1 VAARASPLRC
11 RARKG
16 SFRSA
21 GYDQAVGLLI
31 GVAFVAGIVT
41 AISPCVLPVLPI
53 VFAGGATGDRRR
65 PYAIVAGLVW
75 SFTLFTLVATALLS
89 ALGLPDDLLRN
100 IAIGVVMLVGLSLL
114 WPRLGALVERPFQAL
129 GRRNPGGMG
138 GGFLLGVSLGLLFTP
153 CAGPVIAAVAVLAAT
168 QRFSVQGVLVTL
180 AYALGAG
187 LVLLLIAIGAQ
198 RGMSLQALRARAP
211 LIRRALGGIVV
222 GVAIL
227 MAFGLDVKLAANVPG
242 YTKALQGLEESA
254 AAQDRLDG
262 LLSGESHFQGEKLQ
276 DYGQAPD
283 FQKVTQWLNSRPLT
297 LAALR
302 GKVVLVDFWT
312 YSCVNCIRT
321 LPYVKRWYETYKDAG
336 LVVIGVHTPEFA
348 FEHVP
353 GNVENA
359 VSSFG
364 IRYPVALDNDYGTW
378 SAWGNR
384 YWPAEYYIDRQ
395 GHVRYAHFG
404 EGDYGETE
412 QVIRTLLAEKNLP
425 APVSGSISDQTPQGV
440 LTPETYLGTDRLSGL
455 VGSPVVAGREAT
467 YTIPKVVP
475 RDGVAYGGRWTVGR
489 ERIVAGDGARLRLA
503 YHARDVYL
511 VLGGKGTVHVA
522 VDGKPVKTVAVTGDR
537 LYALVTGSGP
547 AADHTL
553 DLSFSPGVEAYAF
566 TFG

>member
-1 VAARASPLRC
+1 M
-11 RARKG
+11 
-16 SFRSA
+16 
-21 GYDQAVGLLI
+21 GLLI

-65 PYAIVAGLVW
+65 PYAIVAGLVL

-100 IAIGVVMLVGLSLL
+100 VAIGVVVIVGLSLL
-114 WPRLGALVERPFQAL
+114 WPKLGRLVERPFQAL
-129 GRRNPGGMG
+129 GRRNPGGTG
-138 GGFLLGVSLGLLFTP
+138 GGFVLGVSLGLLFTP

-168 QRFSVQGVLVTL
+168 KRFSVEAVLVTL

-187 LVLLLIAIGAQ
+187 LVLLLIAIAAQ
-198 RGMSLQALRARAP
+198 RGTSLAAVRSRAP

-222 GVAIL
+222 AVAIV
-227 MAFGLDVKLAANVPG
+227 MALGLGVKLASHVPG
-242 YTKALQGLEESA
+242 YTRALQGLEESA
-254 AAQDRLDG
+254 SARERLDG
-262 LLSGESHFQGEKLQ
+262 LLAGKTHFQESRLE

-283 FQKVTQWLNSRPLT
+283 FTEVSQWLNSNPLT

-321 LPYVKRWYETYKDAG
+321 LPYVKRWYDTYRDAG
-336 LVVIGVHTPEFA
+336 LVVVGVHTPEFA

-359 VSSFG
+359 VRSLG
-364 IRYPVALDNDYGTW
+364 IDYPVALDNDYGTW

-404 EGDYGETE
+404 EGNYAETE
-412 QVIRTLLAEKNLP
+412 RVIRTLLAENDLP
-425 APVSGSISDQTPQGV
+425 APVSGSIADRTPTEA
-440 LTPETYLGTDRLSGL
+440 LTPETYLGSDRLSNF
-455 VGSPVVAGREAT
+455 VGSPVVEGREAS
-467 YTIPKVVP
+467 YTIPRVVP
-475 RDGVAYGGRWTVGR
+475 QSGVAYGGRWLVDR
-489 ERIVAGDGARLRLA
+489 ERIVAGEGARLRLS
-503 YHARDVYL
+503 YHARNVYL
-511 VLGGKGTVHVA
+511 VLGKGDADGSVQVS
-522 VDGKPVKTVAVTGDR
+522 VDGKPVKTVTVTADR
-537 LYALVTGSGP
+537 LYTLVARAGP
-547 AADHTL
+547 AGDHTL
-553 DLSFSPGVEAYAF
+553 DLSFSPGTEAYAF

>member
-1 VAARASPLRC
+1 M
-11 RARKG
+11 
-16 SFRSA
+16 
-21 GYDQAVGLLI
+21 GLLI

-100 IAIGVVMLVGLSLL
+100 IAIAVVLLVGLSLL
-114 WPRLGALVERPFQAL
+114 WPRLGMLVERPFQAL

-168 QRFSVQGVLVTL
+168 QRFSVEGVLVTL

-198 RGMSLQALRARAP
+198 RGMSLQAFRARAP
-211 LIRRALGGIVV
+211 RIRQVLGGLVV
-222 GVAIL
+222 AVAIL
-227 MAFGLDVKLAANVPG
+227 MALGLDVKLASHVPG

-254 AAQDRLDG
+254 AAQDSIDDLVA
-262 LLSGESHFQGEKLQ
+262 GESHFQGEKLQ

-283 FQKVTQWLNSRPLT
+283 FQKVTQWLNSPPLT

-302 GKVVLVDFWT
+302 GKVVLIDFWT

-336 LVVIGVHTPEFA
+336 LVVVGIHTPEFA

-353 GNVENA
+353 GNVEKA

-364 IRYPVALDNDYGTW
+364 IDYPVALDNDYGTW

-384 YWPAEYYIDRQ
+384 YWPAEYYIDRE

-404 EGDYGETE
+404 EGDYAGTE
-412 QVIRTLLAEKNLP
+412 KVIRTLLAEKNLP
-425 APVSGSISDQTPQGV
+425 EPVSGSISDKTPQGV
-440 LTPETYLGTDRLSGL
+440 LTPETYLGTDRLSSL
-455 VGSPVVAGREAT
+455 VGSPVVEGREAT
-467 YTIPKVVP
+467 YTIPHVVP
-475 RDGVAYGGRWTVGR
+475 LNAVAYGGRWTVGR
-489 ERIVAGDGARLRLA
+489 ERIVAGEGARLRLS

-511 VLGGKGTVHVA
+511 VLGGQGTVQVA
-522 VDGKPVKTVAVTGDR
+522 VDGKSSKTVRVTGDR
-537 LYALVTGSGP
+537 LYTLVSGST
-547 AADHTL
+547 AASDHTL
-553 DLSFSPGVEAYAF
+553 ELSFSPGVEAYAF

>member
-1 VAARASPLRC
+1 VHYHL
-11 RARKG
+11 
-16 SFRSA
+16 
-21 GYDQAVGLLI
+21 VGLLI

-53 VFAGGATGDRRR
+53 VFAGGASGDRRR

-100 IAIGVVMLVGLSLL
+100 VAIGVVMLVGLSLL
-114 WPRLGALVERPFQAL
+114 WPTLGALVERPFQAL

-168 QRFSVQGVLVTL
+168 QRFSVESVLVTL
-180 AYALGAG
+180 SYALGAG
-187 LVLLLIAIGAQ
+187 LVLLLLAIAAQ
-198 RGMSLQALRARAP
+198 RGMTLRSIRAHAP
-211 LIRRALGGIVV
+211 RIRQALGGVV
-222 GVAIL
+222 VAVAVG
-227 MAFGLDVKLAANVPG
+227 MALGLDVKLAAHVPG
-242 YTKALQGLEESA
+242 YTRALQGLEESA
-254 AAQDRLDG
+254 AAQDRIDT
-262 LLSGESHFQGEKLQ
+262 LLAGESHFRGSALK

-283 FQKVTQWLNSRPLT
+283 FTGISQWLNSKPLT
-297 LAALR
+297 LASLR
-302 GKVVLVDFWT
+302 GKVVLIDFWT

-321 LPYVKRWYETYKDAG
+321 LPYVKRWYETYRDAG

-353 GNVENA
+353 GNVEDA
-359 VSSFG
+359 VHSFA
-364 IRYPVALDNDYGTW
+364 IDYPVALDNDYGTW

-384 YWPAEYYIDRQ
+384 YWPAEYYVDRQ

-404 EGDYGETE
+404 EGDYAGTE
-412 QVIRTLLAEKNLP
+412 KVIRTLLAEKNLP
-425 APVSGSISDQTPQGV
+425 APVSGSISDKTPTEA
-440 LTPETYLGTDRLSGL
+440 LTPETYLGTDRLSSL
-455 VGSPVVAGREAT
+455 VGTPVVKGREAT

-475 RDGVAYGGRWTVGR
+475 QNGVAYGGRWTVGR
-489 ERIVAGDGARLRLA
+489 ERIVAGEGARLRLS

-511 VLGGKGTVHVA
+511 VLGGRGDVQVS
-522 VDGKPVKTVAVTGDR
+522 VDGKSTKTVRVTGDR
-537 LYALVTGSGP
+537 LYTLVSGSEP
-547 AADHTL
+547 SDHTL
-553 DLSFSPGVEAYAF
+553 DLSFSRGVEAYAF

>member
-1 VAARASPLRC
+1 
-11 RARKG
+11 
-16 SFRSA
+16 
-21 GYDQAVGLLI
+21 VGLLI

-41 AISPCVLPVLPI
+41 ALSPCVLPVLPI
-53 VFAGGATGDRRR
+53 VFAGGASGGPRR

-100 IAIGVVMLVGLSLL
+100 IAIGTVMLVGLSLL

-129 GRRNPGGMG
+129 GRRNPDGTG
-138 GGFLLGVSLGLLFTP
+138 GGFFLGVSLGLLFTP

-168 QRFSVQGVLVTL
+168 KRFSVEGVLVTL
-180 AYALGAG
+180 SYALGAG

-198 RGMSLQALRARAP
+198 RGMSLRRVRSRAP
-211 LIRRALGGIVV
+211 LIRKALGALVV
-222 GVAIL
+222 AVAIT
-227 MAFGLDVKLAANVPG
+227 MAFGLDVKLAAHVPG

-254 AAQDRLDG
+254 AAQRRLDG
-262 LLSGESHFQGEKLQ
+262 LLAGKSHFQESKLR

-283 FQKVTQWLNSRPLT
+283 FQRISAWLNSKPLT
-297 LAALR
+297 LASLR

-321 LPYVKRWYETYKDAG
+321 LPYIKSWYDTYRKDG
-336 LVVIGVHTPEFA
+336 LVVVGVHTPEFA
-348 FEHVP
+348 FEHVL
-353 GNVENA
+353 GNVERA

-364 IRYPVALDNDYGTW
+364 IDYPVAVDNDYGTW
-378 SAWGNR
+378 NAWGNR

-404 EGDYGETE
+404 EGQYAETE
-412 QVIRTLLAEKNLP
+412 NVIRTLLAEKDLP
-425 APVSGSISDQTPQGV
+425 APVSGSIHDQTPKEA
-440 LTPETYLGTDRLSGL
+440 LTPETYLGSDRLGNV
-455 VGSPVVAGREAT
+455 VGSPIVQGREAT

-475 RDGVAYGGRWTVGR
+475 QNAFAYGGHWLVDP
-489 ERIVAGDGARLRLA
+489 ERIVAGEGARLRLS
-503 YHARDVYL
+503 YHARNVYL
-511 VLGGKGTVHVA
+511 VLGKGAADGSVRVS
-522 VDGKPVKTVAVTGDR
+522 VDGKLEKTVGVTGDR
-537 LYALVTGSGP
+537 LYTLVVRAGP

-553 DLSFSPGVEAYAF
+553 DLSFSPGTQAYAF

>member
-1 VAARASPLRC
+1 
-11 RARKG
+11 
-16 SFRSA
+16 
-21 GYDQAVGLLI
+21 VGLLI

-100 IAIGVVMLVGLSLL
+100 IAIGIVLLVGLSLL
-114 WPRLGALVERPFQAL
+114 WPKLGRLVERPFQAL
-129 GRRNPGGMG
+129 GRRNPGGAG
-138 GGFLLGVSLGLLFTP
+138 GGFVLGVSLGLLFTP

-168 QRFSVQGVLVTL
+168 KRFSVEGVLVTL

-187 LVLLLIAIGAQ
+187 LVLLLITIAAQ
-198 RGMSLQALRARAP
+198 RGMSLTVVRSRAP
-211 LIRRALGGIVV
+211 LIRRALGGLVV
-222 GVAIL
+222 AVAIV
-227 MAFGLDVKLAANVPG
+227 MALGLDVKLASHVPG
-242 YTKALQGLEESA
+242 YTRALQGLEESA
-254 AAQDRLDG
+254 AAQQRIDG
-262 LLSGESHFQGEKLQ
+262 LLAGKSHFQESRLE

-283 FQKVTQWLNSRPLT
+283 FTEISQWLNTKPLT

-321 LPYVKRWYETYKDAG
+321 LPYVKRWYDTYRNAG
-336 LVVIGVHTPEFA
+336 LVVVGVHTPEFA

-359 VSSFG
+359 VRSLG
-364 IRYPVALDNDYGTW
+364 IDYPVALDNDYGTW
-378 SAWGNR
+378 NAWGNR

-395 GHVRYAHFG
+395 GHVRYAHVG
-404 EGDYGETE
+404 EGNYAETE
-412 QVIRTLLAEKNLP
+412 GVIRTLLAEKDLP
-425 APVSGSISDQTPQGV
+425 APVSGSIADRTPTEA
-440 LTPETYLGTDRLSGL
+440 LTPETYLGTDRLSNF
-455 VGSPVVAGREAT
+455 VGSPVVEGREAS
-467 YTIPKVVP
+467 YAIPKVVP
-475 RDGVAYGGRWTVGR
+475 QSSVAYGGRWLVGR
-489 ERIVAGDGARLRLA
+489 ERIVAGEGARLRLS
-503 YHARDVYL
+503 YHARNVYL
-511 VLGGKGTVHVA
+511 VLGKDGADGSVQVS
-522 VDGKPVKTVAVTGDR
+522 VDGKPVKTVTVTGDR
-537 LYALVTGSGP
+537 LYTLVARDGP

-553 DLSFSPGVEAYAF
+553 DLSFSPGTEAYAF